1 MKMLFLPLQPTP
13 TPRPLLLGGF
23 DQTRVVS
30 GVWVVTHGD
39 QKGVAGAR
47 KTARLPV
54 DDKRQLVA
62 SFGGGEKM
70 KQIIMD

>member
-1 MKMLFLPLQPTP
+1 V
-13 TPRPLLLGGF
+13 F
-23 DQTRVVS
+23 DQTRVWS